1 MTAARQRAT
10 VAVEVAR
17 YRAGM
22 ADLLAGS
29 VSTTRDLEGSLGDAG
44 GVLEATAQ
52 ADLEADP
59 TAPFRSQCAVLLR
72 KARLHA
78 DAVLRA
84 NAANNSHSLA
94 VQMRPVLECAG
105 QVVFICDNLFVAPG
119 VTTRPDSAASALR
132 GRVNADYYDTI
143 IRATRGKVGH
153 EELLA
158 TISEVEEAA
167 AQSVGMRKPEK
178 RQRSSLRQSTKLAA
192 LQGGEGW
199 YEHLSE
205 HFCHG
210 DGNSR
215 GYTWR
220 GGVGSTNMWQDA
232 LAFAGFMDYLVEQ
245 VGTMN
250 AYAALFPV
258 TGDDGKGRVEATLA
272 RLRAGRA
279 TSADLRRAAM
289 SAMAE
294 VNTVVEE

>member
-1 MTAARQRAT
+1 MAAARQQAT
-10 VAVEVAR
+10 VAAEVAR

-29 VSTTRDLEGSLGDAG
+29 VSTTRDLERSFGDAG
-44 GVLEATAQ
+44 GVLKATAQ
-52 ADLEADP
+52 ADLEADS
-59 TAPFRSQCAVLLR
+59 TAPFRNQCAVLVR

-84 NAANNSHSLA
+84 NAANNPHSLA

-105 QVVFICDNLFVAPG
+105 QVVFICDNLLVSPG
-119 VTTRPDSAASALR
+119 LTTKPESAARALA
-132 GRVNADYYDTI
+132 GRVNAGYYGTI

-158 TISEVEEAA
+158 RISEVEEAA
-167 AQSVGMRKPEK
+167 AQSVRMRKPQK
-178 RQRSSLRQSTKLAA
+178 RQRGSLKQAA
-192 LQGGEGW
+192 KVAVLEGGAGW
-199 YEHLSE
+199 YAHLSE

-210 DGNSR
+210 DGTLR
-215 GYTWR
+215 GHTWR
-220 GGVGSTNMWQDA
+220 GGVGSTNTWQAA

-245 VGTMN
+245 VGSMN

-258 TGDDGKGRVEATLA
+258 TGDDGKGRVEATLG
-272 RLRAGRA
+272 RLREGRA

-289 SAMAE
+289 SAMAG
-294 VNTVVEE
+294 VNTVVED